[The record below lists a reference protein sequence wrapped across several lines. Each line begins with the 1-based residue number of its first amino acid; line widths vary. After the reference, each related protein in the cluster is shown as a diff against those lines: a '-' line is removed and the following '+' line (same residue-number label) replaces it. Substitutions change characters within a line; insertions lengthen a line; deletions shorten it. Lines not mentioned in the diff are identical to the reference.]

1 MVPIY
6 LSTLSLFLFLD
17 LRPSASQH
25 TAVDEATRD
34 CQSPTDAVYVS
45 GRGASESRITSPL

>member
-17 LRPSASQH
+17 LRPSQH